1 MSSLKNRRLK
11 EAQINNNPIGFVIC
25 RVGAVLVAVSAIGG
39 LGLAIEPMLDGS
51 LDLGYLIRFALML
64 LAPFIVAILL
74 WSYADQIS
82 HIPFAA
88 PRPSIMGDF
97 DPEELVRIGTQL
109 IGIYVLSFGVISMFG
124 TESLA
129 LAQSSIFKDS
139 ETIRESMSSRTIS
152 GRVTYAVQIILGV
165 ALILRGKRRIGS

>member
-1 MSSLKNRRLK
+1 MSSPKNRRLK
-11 EAQINNNPIGFVIC
+11 EAEINNNPIGFVIC

-39 LGLAIEPMLDGS
+39 LGFVIEPMLDGS
-51 LDLGYLIRFALML
+51 IDLGYLLKLALML
-64 LAPFIVAILL
+64 LAPFIVAIFL
-74 WSYADQIS
+74 WAYADQIS

-88 PRPSIMGDF
+88 PRSSSIGDF
-97 DPEELVRIGTQL
+97 DSEELVRIGTHL

-139 ETIRESMSSRTIS
+139 ETIRESVSARTIS
-152 GRVTYAVQIILGV
+152 SRVSYAAQITLGV
-165 ALILRGKRRIGS
+165 ALILRGKGRLGN